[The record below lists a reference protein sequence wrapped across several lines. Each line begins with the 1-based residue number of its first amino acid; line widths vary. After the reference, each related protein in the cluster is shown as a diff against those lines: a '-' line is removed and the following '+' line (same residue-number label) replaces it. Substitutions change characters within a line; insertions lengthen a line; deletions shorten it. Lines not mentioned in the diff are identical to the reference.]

1 MIVNRTLAQVL
12 SVAFHPLLL
21 PTYLF
26 AVILYYMPASTL
38 TLPFQVRWVVLAMIF
53 FTTFILPGAAAYSMV
68 RLGHLDSV
76 HMDKREQRGLPL
88 LFTGACYAVT
98 AYLLQREAAFDALF
112 YFVMGIIAASVFLT
126 YIISL
131 FWKISAHSIGMGG
144 GLGLLLVLNWLA
156 PEARMVTPVAIGIML
171 SGAVLTARLSLH
183 AHTPAQVYAGFISGL
198 LLPIAAALS
207 GL

>member
-1 MIVNRTLAQVL
+1 MNRTLAQVL

-26 AVILYYMPASTL
+26 AIILYYMPVSTL
-38 TLPFQVRWVVLAMIF
+38 TLPFHIRWVVLAMIF
-53 FTTFILPGAAAYSMV
+53 FTTFILPGVAAYSMV

-76 HMDKREQRGLPL
+76 EMERRDQRGLPL
-88 LFTGACYAVT
+88 LFTGVCYAIT
-98 AYLLQREAAFDALF
+98 AYLLHREANFDALF

-126 YIISL
+126 YLISL

-156 PEARMVTPVAIGIML
+156 PEARMVVPIALGILL
-171 SGAVLTARLSLH
+171 SGAVLTARLALH
-183 AHTPAQVYAGFISGL
+183 VHTPAQVYAGFASGL
-198 LLPIAAALS
+198 LLAVVAAFAG